1 MFFTRPERL
10 LGMASGSPLTQEGI
24 TASRDLLAYAL
35 NCTPDRVKP
44 GGWADYL
51 FGEAKRGAIDME
63 QASALIFDYLGPS
76 LDTTIT
82 ATTNA
87 VKLFGEHPDQW
98 RVLREKPYMVPNAI
112 NEVIRLE
119 SPVQGFSRRLTRDTA
134 WGSQFLPQGARVL
147 LLYGSANR
155 DERRWELAAEELGQ
169 DGGDGFR
176 RDVVRLACQRVALR
190 VG

>member
-1 MFFTRPERL
+1 
-10 LGMASGSPLTQEGI
+10 
-24 TASRDLLAYAL
+24 
-35 NCTPDRVKP
+35 
-44 GGWADYL
+44 
-51 FGEAKRGAIDME
+51 ME

-155 DERRWELAAEELGQ
+155 DERRWEQPRRFEITRANNDHIGFGHGVHACAGANLARLEMAALLTAMVSRIEEIRIDSCEVLINNFLR
-169 DGGDGFR
+169 GFR
-176 RDVVRLACQRVALR
+176 QLLVTVHPAQATLA
-190 VG
+190 